1 MFLSPIFKGVYPA
14 NFMEW
19 VKPHQPQIE
28 KDDMQ
33 LIHQPIDF
41 LGVNYYMTNKVA
53 YDQNGGLLKSKSWM
67 ISAPGWGTTEMGWGV
82 YPPGLY
88 ALLRDIKNTYTNIPT
103 YITENGTALEDLPDS
118 NEFVVDR
125 GRVNFIREHLLAAHN
140 AIQAGVNLRGYF
152 VWSLMDNFEWCQGYR
167 PRFGIIRTNYQTQKR
182 TPKQSAHWYS
192 QVISQNGISD

>member
-28 KDDMQ
+28 KGDMQ